1 MGMAGYSKLI
11 NGLLAV
17 ASGALYTEVRAYC
30 LHVLYKEGAS
40 CRASCCPLIHDITL
54 HYITL
59 HYITK

>member
-30 LHVLYKEGAS
+30 LHVN
-40 CRASCCPLIHDITL
+40 I
-54 HYITL
+54 
-59 HYITK
+59 